1 MRVMITFIG
10 FLGMI
15 VHFSQKTN
23 VSIALVCMVNHSAIE
38 RHGIVHELNE
48 KCLTTN
54 RTNHLVNIRKKK
66 EIFNRFSFRMDR
78 IFGVIIS
85 KVLF

>member
-38 RHGIVHELNE
+38 RHRIAHELNE

-54 RTNHLVNIRKKK
+54 RTNHLVNTTKKK
-66 EIFNRFSFRMDR
+66 KYSIDFRL
-78 IFGVIIS
+78 GWTVY
-85 KVLF
+85 LE